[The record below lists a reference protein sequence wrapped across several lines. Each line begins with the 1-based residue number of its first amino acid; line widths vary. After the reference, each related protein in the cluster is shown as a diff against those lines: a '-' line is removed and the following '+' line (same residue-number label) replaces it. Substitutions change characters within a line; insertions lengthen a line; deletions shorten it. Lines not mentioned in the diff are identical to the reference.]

1 MFNLGQFVTY
11 FSNATGKGR
20 KNKEIL
26 QSLFDIIAISIPL
39 TDITVTRIIKSEIDL
54 SADLG
59 KAIVNQNSLVTDI
72 RKIIESEIPVNNRQL
87 FLGSIIFNLLND
99 STILD
104 SDMIDLIGNTT
115 RYDLKHKTKYSIYTF
130 IAGVYLYIVKRPT
143 KIQDNVATPIT
154 NDNIN
159 EILSKITIEEN
170 MIDDISVPSTLST
183 TSFMGVFKQFYH
195 RQYLETRKASSVDF
209 YYLDFDSTDYESFN
223 YSKLKK
229 QIYLNIQNFAFSR
242 PELKNLIDEGMQAA
256 IIHQAI
262 RKLEKTNQIYL
273 EDILLYIMLEYFL
286 KAPKLL
292 TSVEMVN
299 YQGTY
304 TPNSSSIHILN
315 KKFATEDMHQ
325 LIFGVSCISNNLSS
339 MIDELFNKISNIL
352 RNNNERNQF
361 INNSIINS
369 TFEETEAEFI
379 INIYKNGINNSSSK
393 GFGIF
398 IGYKLD
404 ITKNYTS
411 KNEFDRLFQNQLQ
424 KDIELM
430 TRRINQKITEL
441 NIKNYPIYIYIVP
454 FNNADLD
461 KQQIMDDILGGDIE

>member
-1 MFNLGQFVTY
+1 
-11 FSNATGKGR
+11 
-20 KNKEIL
+20 
-26 QSLFDIIAISIPL
+26 
-39 TDITVTRIIKSEIDL
+39 
-54 SADLG
+54 
-59 KAIVNQNSLVTDI
+59 
-72 RKIIESEIPVNNRQL
+72 
-87 FLGSIIFNLLND
+87 
-99 STILD
+99 
-104 SDMIDLIGNTT
+104 
-115 RYDLKHKTKYSIYTF
+115 
-130 IAGVYLYIVKRPT
+130 
-143 KIQDNVATPIT
+143 
-154 NDNIN
+154 
-159 EILSKITIEEN
+159 
-170 MIDDISVPSTLST
+170 
-183 TSFMGVFKQFYH
+183 
-195 RQYLETRKASSVDF
+195 
-209 YYLDFDSTDYESFN
+209 
-223 YSKLKK
+223 
-229 QIYLNIQNFAFSR
+229 
-242 PELKNLIDEGMQAA
+242 
-256 IIHQAI
+256 
-262 RKLEKTNQIYL
+262 
-273 EDILLYIMLEYFL
+273 MLEYFL